1 MKTAGQGSAVQG
13 HPSPFLTTGE
23 TKVSI
28 AAQHPSKKTAGFNVI
43 LLFNVLILS
52 ENVLSP
58 WYWAPL

>member
-28 AAQHPSKKTAGFNVI
+28 AAQHP
-43 LLFNVLILS
+43 
-52 ENVLSP
+52 
-58 WYWAPL
+58 